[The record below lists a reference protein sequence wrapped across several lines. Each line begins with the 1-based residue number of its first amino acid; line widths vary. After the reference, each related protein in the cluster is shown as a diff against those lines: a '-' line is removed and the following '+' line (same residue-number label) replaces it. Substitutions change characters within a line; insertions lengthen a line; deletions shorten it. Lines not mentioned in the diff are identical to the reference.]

1 MLATYS
7 VIAYSYIHHSVLW
20 FMAIDETISMMTLA
34 MLNSSTRKNALPCRS
49 RLRARSGLSLM
60 NMMRKNCQ
68 CKIAGLYVPHKRFL
82 PFLPFLSRSAPSLRL
97 RQFLHI
103 IPAVSILS

>member
-20 FMAIDETISMMTLA
+20 FMAIDETISMTTLV

-49 RLRARSGLSLM
+49 PLCQRWGSSLM
-60 NMMRKNCQ
+60 IMMRKT
-68 CKIAGLYVPHKRFL
+68 
-82 PFLPFLSRSAPSLRL
+82 PSTK
-97 RQFLHI
+97 
-103 IPAVSILS
+103 

>member
-20 FMAIDETISMMTLA
+20 SMAIDETISMMTLA

-49 RLRARSGLSLM
+49 PLRQRWEFSLM
-60 NMMRKNCQ
+60 SMMRKT
-68 CKIAGLYVPHKRFL
+68 
-82 PFLPFLSRSAPSLRL
+82 PSTK
-97 RQFLHI
+97 
-103 IPAVSILS
+103 